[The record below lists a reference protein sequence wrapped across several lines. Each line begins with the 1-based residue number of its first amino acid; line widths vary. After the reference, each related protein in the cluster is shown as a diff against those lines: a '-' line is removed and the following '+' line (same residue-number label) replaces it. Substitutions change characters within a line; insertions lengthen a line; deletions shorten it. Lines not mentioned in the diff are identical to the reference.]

1 MGWKN
6 RPLGRSGM
14 PPPCVV
20 RGKDKAAAR
29 PGTKI
34 MRRSRRLVFRWRWSR
49 PVRGVRRAAAAFGR
63 TPPSNARRAARKTCA
78 ARLFRDRDV
87 AASVAGESRAFGP
100 ANLWPTRPR
109 PACARWSPSRERKP
123 GSESV
128 PAPRPAPHGFAVSAV
143 RAGGPCLVPSR
154 GGARKPKKSK
164 WCRPTGTAIGAG
176 AENRPGRGLKICA
189 PRGQF
194 FAVVNAV
201 YLGTSVS
208 LPGRAS
214 AADPLT
220 ATPAAS
226 CERLPSL
233 RSELFG
239 VGLNVPPPPGLVALI
254 CRR

>member
-154 GGARKPKKSK
+154 GGARKWALPFLFPFIQIESALGGLGLTS
-164 WCRPTGTAIGAG
+164 R
-176 AENRPGRGLKICA
+176 EPG
-189 PRGQF
+189 
-194 FAVVNAV
+194 
-201 YLGTSVS
+201 
-208 LPGRAS
+208 
-214 AADPLT
+214 
-220 ATPAAS
+220 
-226 CERLPSL
+226 
-233 RSELFG
+233 
-239 VGLNVPPPPGLVALI
+239 PPPLDILQRRSCVA
-254 CRR
+254 RRLGRQVRRVSPLALASGRRAFSGQ